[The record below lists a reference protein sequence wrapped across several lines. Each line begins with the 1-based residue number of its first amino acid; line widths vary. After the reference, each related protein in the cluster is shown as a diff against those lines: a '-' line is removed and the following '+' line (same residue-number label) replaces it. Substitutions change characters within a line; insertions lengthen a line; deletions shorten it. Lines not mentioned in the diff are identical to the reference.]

1 MSKKLNYS
9 LLYVEDEDYIREV
22 VVEYLE
28 EFFSTI
34 YEASNGKEALE
45 IYYDKQPD
53 IVITDIRMPKM
64 NGLTFAR
71 KLRERDKST
80 PIVITTTYAT
90 TEYLLDAVELN
101 LIKYLLKPIEEERLL
116 EAINLCV
123 HQIEES
129 SPSVVNLNSQ
139 YKYDTYNQ
147 TLTLDGKIV
156 PFTMSQRKLLDILI
170 KNRHRAVSYQEI
182 EGYIW
187 GRGEMSESALRSLV
201 HTIRRVISKDTIQNI
216 SKIGYKIKLY
226 E

>member
-9 LLYVEDEDYIREV
+9 LLYVEDEDYIREI

-28 EFFSTI
+28 EFFLTI

-45 IYYDKQPD
+45 IYYDKKPN
-53 IVITDIRMPKM
+53 IIITDIRMPKM
-64 NGLTFAR
+64 NGLIFAR
-71 KLRERDKST
+71 KVRERDKST

-101 LIKYLLKPIEEERLL
+101 LIKYIVKPVEEEALL

-123 HQIEES
+123 DHIENR
-129 SPSVVNLNSQ
+129 SPSVVNLSSE

-147 TLTLDGKIV
+147 TLICNGEIV
-156 PFTMSQRKLLDILI
+156 PFTISQKKLLNILI
-170 KNRHRAVSYQEI
+170 ENRNRTVSYHEI
-182 EGYIW
+182 ESYIW
-187 GRGEMSESALRSLV
+187 GYNGMSDSALRSLI
-201 HTIRRVISKDTIQNI
+201 HNIRKVISKDIIKNI

>member
-28 EFFSTI
+28 EFFQTI

-45 IYYDKQPD
+45 IYYDKKPN
-53 IVITDIRMPKM
+53 IIITDIRMPKM
-64 NGLTFAR
+64 NGLIFAR
-71 KLRERDKST
+71 RIREKDKST

-101 LIKYLLKPIEEERLL
+101 LIKYLVKPVEEEALL
-116 EAINLCV
+116 EAINLC
-123 HQIEES
+123 IEHIEKS
-129 SPSVVNLNSQ
+129 NPSVVNLSSQ
-139 YKYDTYNQ
+139 YRYDTYNQ
-147 TLTLDGKIV
+147 TLTLDDELV
-156 PFTMSQRKLLDILI
+156 PFTLSQKKLLDILI
-170 KNRHRAVSYQEI
+170 KNRNRTVSYQEI
-182 EGYIW
+182 EAYIW
-187 GRGEMSESALRSLV
+187 GYGEMSESALRSLV
-201 HTIRRVISKDTIQNI
+201 HNIRRVISKDVIQNI

>member
-1 MSKKLNYS
+1 MSKKINYS
-9 LLYVEDEDYIREV
+9 LLYVEDEDYIREI

-28 EFFSTI
+28 EFFQTI

-45 IYYDKQPD
+45 IYHDKKPD
-53 IVITDIRMPKM
+53 IIITDIRMPKM

-71 KLRERDKST
+71 EVRQRDKST
-80 PIVITTTYAT
+80 PIVITTTYTT

-101 LIKYLLKPIEEERLL
+101 LIKYLVKPVEEEALL

-123 HQIEES
+123 ECIENR
-129 SPSVVNLNSQ
+129 SPSVVNLSSE

-147 TLTLDGKIV
+147 TLTLDEEIV
-156 PFTMSQRKLLDILI
+156 PFTLSQKKLLDILI
-170 KNRHRAVSYQEI
+170 KNRNRTVSYQEI
-182 EGYIW
+182 EAYIW
-187 GRGEMSESALRSLV
+187 GYGEMSESALRSLV
-201 HTIRRVISKDTIQNI
+201 HNTRRVITKNIIKNI

>member
-22 VVEYLE
+22 VIEYLE
-28 EFFSTI
+28 EFFQTI

-45 IYYDKQPD
+45 IYYDKKPN
-53 IVITDIRMPKM
+53 IIITDIRMPKM
-64 NGLTFAR
+64 NGLSFAR
-71 KLRERDKST
+71 EVRQRDKTT

-116 EAINLCV
+116 ESINLCV
-123 HQIEES
+123 EQIEQN
-129 SPSVVNLNSQ
+129 SPSVVNLSSQ
-139 YKYDTYNQ
+139 YRYDTYNQ
-147 TLTLDGKIV
+147 TLTLEGEIV
-156 PFTMSQRKLLDILI
+156 PFTLSQKKLLDILI
-170 KNRHRAVSYQEI
+170 KNRNRIVSYHEI
-182 EGYIW
+182 ESYIW
-187 GRGEMSESALRSLV
+187 GYGEMSESALRSLV
-201 HTIRRVISKDTIQNI
+201 HNTRRVISRNVIENI

>member
-28 EFFSTI
+28 ELFFTI

-45 IYYDKQPD
+45 MYYDKKPD
-53 IVITDIRMPKM
+53 IIITDIRMPKM
-64 NGLTFAR
+64 NGLAFAR
-71 KLRERDKST
+71 EIRQRDKST

-101 LIKYLLKPIEEERLL
+101 LIKYLVKPIEEEHLL

-123 HQIEES
+123 RQIENR
-129 SPSVVNLNSQ
+129 SPSVVKLSSQ

-147 TLTLDGKIV
+147 TLTLDGKIA
-156 PFTMSQRKLLDILI
+156 PFTVSQKKLLDILI
-170 KNRHRAVSYQEI
+170 KNRHRAVTYQEL

-187 GRGEMSESALRSLV
+187 GYGEMSESALRSLV
-201 HTIRRVISKDTIQNI
+201 HNIRRVISKDIIENI

>member
-1 MSKKLNYS
+1 MSKKLNYT

-45 IYYDKQPD
+45 IYYNKKPD
-53 IVITDIRMPKM
+53 IIITDIRMPKM
-64 NGLTFAR
+64 NGLAFS
-71 KLRERDKST
+71 REIRHRDKST
-80 PIVITTTYAT
+80 PIVITTTYTT

-101 LIKYLLKPIEEERLL
+101 LIKYLVKPIEEEALL

-123 HQIEES
+123 EHIENS
-129 SPSVVNLNSQ
+129 SPSIVNLSSQ

-147 TLTLDGKIV
+147 TLSLDNEIV
-156 PFTMSQRKLLDILI
+156 PFTISQKKLLDILI
-170 KNRHRAVSYQEI
+170 KNRNRTVSYQEI
-182 EGYIW
+182 EHYIW
-187 GRGEMSESALRSLV
+187 GYGEMSNSALRSLV
-201 HTIRRVISKDTIQNI
+201 HNIRRVISKDVIQNI

>member
-1 MSKKLNYS
+1 MSKKLNYT

-45 IYYDKQPD
+45 IYHDKKPD
-53 IVITDIRMPKM
+53 IIITDIRMPKM
-64 NGLTFAR
+64 NGLAFAR
-71 KLRERDKST
+71 EVRQRDKNT

-101 LIKYLLKPIEEERLL
+101 LIKYLVKPVEEEALL

-123 HQIEES
+123 YQIEDS
-129 SPSVVNLNSQ
+129 SPSVVNLSSQ
-139 YKYDTYNQ
+139 YRYDTYNQ
-147 TLTLDGKIV
+147 TLTLDSEIV
-156 PFTMSQRKLLDILI
+156 PFTISQKKLLDILI
-170 KNRHRAVSYQEI
+170 KNRNRAVSYQEI

-187 GRGEMSESALRSLV
+187 GHGEMSESALRSLV
-201 HTIRRVISKDTIQNI
+201 HTIRKAISKNIIQNI

>member
-9 LLYVEDEDYIREV
+9 LLYVEDEDYIREI

-45 IYYDKQPD
+45 IYHDKKPD
-53 IVITDIRMPKM
+53 IIITDIRMPKM
-64 NGLTFAR
+64 NGLIFS
-71 KLRERDKST
+71 REVRQRDKST

-101 LIKYLLKPIEEERLL
+101 LIKYLVKPVEEEALL

-123 HQIEES
+123 EHIENS
-129 SPSVVNLNSQ
+129 SPSVVNLSSE

-147 TLTLDGKIV
+147 TLTLEGEIV
-156 PFTMSQRKLLDILI
+156 PFTLSQKKLLDILI
-170 KNRHRAVSYQEI
+170 KNRNRTVSYQEI
-182 EGYIW
+182 EASIW
-187 GRGEMSESALRSLV
+187 GYGEMSDSALRSLV
-201 HTIRRVISKDTIQNI
+201 HNTRRVISKDIIKNI

>member
-9 LLYVEDEDYIREV
+9 LLYVEDEDYIREI

-28 EFFSTI
+28 EFFQTI

-45 IYYDKQPD
+45 IYHDKKPD
-53 IVITDIRMPKM
+53 IIITDIRMPKM
-64 NGLTFAR
+64 NGLIFS
-71 KLRERDKST
+71 REVRQRDKST

-101 LIKYLLKPIEEERLL
+101 LIKYLVKPVEEEALL

-123 HQIEES
+123 QHIENNT
-129 SPSVVNLNSQ
+129 PSVVNLSSE

-147 TLTLDGKIV
+147 TLTLDKKIV
-156 PFTMSQRKLLDILI
+156 PFTLSQKKLLDILI
-170 KNRHRAVSYQEI
+170 KNRNRIVSYQEI
-182 EGYIW
+182 EAYIW
-187 GRGEMSESALRSLV
+187 GYGEMSESALRSLV
-201 HTIRRVISKDTIQNI
+201 HNTRRVITKNIIKNI